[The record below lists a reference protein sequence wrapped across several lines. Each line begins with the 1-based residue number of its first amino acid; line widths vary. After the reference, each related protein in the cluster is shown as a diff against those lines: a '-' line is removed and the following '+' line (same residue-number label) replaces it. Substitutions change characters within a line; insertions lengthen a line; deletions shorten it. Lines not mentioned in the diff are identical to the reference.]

1 MLQEGLQ
8 ENTPVQSGCNTRGA
22 RWPILTHF
30 ARGVTASLP
39 HSMTHA
45 SVLQDQIHVLGALL
59 DAVPEASLLTHASA
73 EALQI
78 VHEPSRVAV
87 LTRLRTGDYD
97 AVVFPV
103 FDGSGLPTAPLIQ
116 QCAHENADLTLLAI
130 CCEPPEGTGAL
141 LAAARAGARVVV
153 APSAPELSALL
164 CGTARRNVQRP
175 DFTHERF
182 RDVEPAMLR
191 DVLTA
196 AAEVVVEG
204 RHVGELA
211 SRLNVSPRTLV
222 RHLHS
227 AGLPSARTLL
237 GAARVL
243 WACAIAESAPGR
255 DIAVTARLCGFGT
268 TSRMIRLARQYAV
281 LAGGSAAHPSFPSYD
296 SALAAVVDVVG
307 GRLAR

>member
-1 MLQEGLQ
+1 
-8 ENTPVQSGCNTRGA
+8 
-22 RWPILTHF
+22 
-30 ARGVTASLP
+30 
-39 HSMTHA
+39 
-45 SVLQDQIHVLGALL
+45 
-59 DAVPEASLLTHASA
+59 
-73 EALQI
+73 
-78 VHEPSRVAV
+78 
-87 LTRLRTGDYD
+87 
-97 AVVFPV
+97 
-103 FDGSGLPTAPLIQ
+103 
-116 QCAHENADLTLLAI
+116 
-130 CCEPPEGTGAL
+130 
-141 LAAARAGARVVV
+141 
-153 APSAPELSALL
+153 
-164 CGTARRNVQRP
+164 
-175 DFTHERF
+175 
-182 RDVEPAMLR
+182 MLR

-296 SALAAVVDVVG
+296 SALAAVVD
-307 GRLAR
+307 ARRYESFDRTDHRSSHDGTHGDRSTSRIARGVTNCEGL